1 MTHPIPIRL
10 TQEQLEW
17 LAQQTRGGSISRA
30 GAIRLCV
37 QSAMESS
44 LGLDTQTPESGQAD
58 PQALPRA

>member
-10 TQEQLEW
+10 TRQQLEW

-37 QSAMESS
+37 QNAMESS
-44 LGLDTQTPESGQAD
+44 LALAARTSESGQAD

>member
-44 LGLDTQTPESGQAD
+44 LALAARTSESGR
-58 PQALPRA
+58 P

>member
-10 TQEQLEW
+10 TRQQLEW

-37 QSAMESS
+37 QNAMESR
-44 LGLDTQTPESGQAD
+44 LALVTQTPDPEQQA